1 MRTEIPSW
9 PEALFGDGDDDDDD
23 DGRRFS
29 EIDINVVTS
38 TCLSKPMNRGRI
50 VLIWIYRQKRF
61 ERLELQDNIFRI
73 LTLICEKP
81 KIHLQ

>member
-9 PEALFGDGDDDDDD
+9 PEALFGDGDVDDDDDDNGDDGNDNDNDD

-50 VLIWIYRQKRF
+50 VFNLDLSAKKF
-61 ERLELQDNIFRI
+61 
-73 LTLICEKP
+73 
-81 KIHLQ
+81 